1 MSKIKV
7 AIAGL
12 GNCASALIQGI
23 YYYRN
28 KGEEDCV
35 GLMHWDIGGYKPG
48 DIEIVAAFDIDKRK
62 VGKDVSEAIFSPP
75 NCTKI
80 FYDDIPKL
88 GVEVCMGPVMD
99 GVAKHMYNYDEK
111 FTFVVA
117 DEKPVNVTE
126 VLEDS
131 GAEILLNYLPVGSE
145 EASRYY
151 AQCAIEA
158 GVGFINNIPV
168 FIASDPKW
176 AAKFE
181 KITCLL
187 LAMI

>member
-1 MSKIKV
+1 M
-7 AIAGL
+7 
-12 GNCASALIQGI
+12 
-23 YYYRN
+23 
-28 KGEEDCV
+28 
-35 GLMHWDIGGYKPG
+35 
-48 DIEIVAAFDIDKRK
+48 
-62 VGKDVSEAIFSPP
+62 
-75 NCTKI
+75 
-80 FYDDIPKL
+80 
-88 GVEVCMGPVMD
+88 
-99 GVAKHMYNYDEK
+99 
-111 FTFVVA
+111 
-117 DEKPVNVTE
+117 NVTE